1 MTQVT
6 DVTDEDPIADE
17 LPRVRFF
24 DPHVS
29 LGFTIEKRPFIEF
42 MDLSLIHI

>member
-1 MTQVT
+1 
-6 DVTDEDPIADE
+6 VTDEDPIADE

-42 MDLSLIHI
+42 PVSGFLTLM